1 MMSWIITWSPKSIKQ
16 MRNLPKMDS
25 KRIANKVE
33 ELKNEPLIY
42 LKKLTKKGQFR
53 LRVGKYRVVMI
64 LTNNKL
70 LIEIVT
76 VAKRS
81 RVYD

>member
-1 MMSWIITWSPKSIKQ
+1 MTWVITWSPKSIKQ
-16 MRNLPKMDS
+16 MRKLPKTDS

-33 ELKNEPLIY
+33 ELKKEPLLY

-53 LRVGKYRVVMI
+53 LRVGNYRVVMI

-76 VAKRS
+76 VVKRS